1 MLCKETFGLYSIISK
16 VILLGRL
23 VFWQAQW
30 GQAPLRPLTT
40 NAHVSVAVYY
50 MSSELQ
56 FERLTKAAVAFL
68 YTICAQSYS
77 ISLRR
82 LNLMTIIL
90 RTHCYFDIEGVVILL
105 VLLTS
110 NTGG

>member
-1 MLCKETFGLYSIISK
+1 MDCS
-16 VILLGRL
+16 
-23 VFWQAQW
+23 
-30 GQAPLRPLTT
+30 
-40 NAHVSVAVYY
+40 
-50 MSSELQ
+50 
-56 FERLTKAAVAFL
+56 AFH

-105 VLLTS
+105 VYLQVILEADLGF
-110 NTGG
+110 NPLDAIEVILVA

>member
-1 MLCKETFGLYSIISK
+1 
-16 VILLGRL
+16 
-23 VFWQAQW
+23 
-30 GQAPLRPLTT
+30 
-40 NAHVSVAVYY
+40 

-82 LNLMTIIL
+82 PNLMPIIL
-90 RTHCYFDIEGVVILL
+90 RTHAILILKGVDISVYLQVILEANLGLYSLDAIEVIL
-105 VLLTS
+105 VA
-110 NTGG
+110 